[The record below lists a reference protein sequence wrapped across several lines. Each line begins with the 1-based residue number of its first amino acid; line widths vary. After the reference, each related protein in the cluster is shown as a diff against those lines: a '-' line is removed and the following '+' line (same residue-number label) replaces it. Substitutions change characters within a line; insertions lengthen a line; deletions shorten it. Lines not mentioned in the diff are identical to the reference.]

1 MIIKLDKTIFDY
13 LLKNLTIERPD
24 LIDQI
29 KQTEMGDK
37 ITIELNEDI
46 ASTIRDWAGDK
57 LQKVGFDDNYELTSS
72 GKQLEELIDL
82 LYF

>member
-13 LLKNLTIERPD
+13 LLKNLSAERPD
-24 LIDQI
+24 LIEQI
-29 KQTEMGDK
+29 IQTEVGGK

-46 ASTIRDWAGDK
+46 ACTIRDWAGDK
-57 LQKVGFDDNYELTSS
+57 LQKVGFDNNYELTSS

-82 LYF
+82 FYF

>member
-13 LLKNLTIERPD
+13 LLKNLSVERPD
-24 LIDQI
+24 LIEQI
-29 KQTEMGDK
+29 KKTEMGDK
-37 ITIELNEDI
+37 ITIELNEDT
-46 ASTIRDWAGDK
+46 ACTIRDWAGDK
-57 LQKVGFDDNYELTSS
+57 LQKVGFDNNYELTSS